1 MSFLDT
7 IQYRRGKSQFKAER
21 IDIYADMA
29 EAIKDGEAIKTLL
42 LNRIERA
49 DKAKHPIAVVYKNW
63 LRGMATGLSLPD
75 VAKPDIPG
83 FDYLV
88 LSSFERAGKIHEGMQ
103 FLSES
108 LENLQEATSAMKSVL
123 VGPGVVFTIAILI
136 ILLFSLY
143 AIPLVADIYPP
154 ERWPMIGKILY
165 TMSSTVKNYGILIG
179 IGLVALVFLI
189 AYSLDRLVGPV
200 RKKLD
205 HSSFPLPVYKIY
217 RQVNG
222 LNVIVA
228 MASQL
233 KVGVSLKESLR
244 VIALDSSPYM
254 KSFLNEIQT
263 RLALKSDDFG
273 AAFDVGLLDEQVLYR
288 LVDFSRRS
296 SFPEAVEKVGLQSFD
311 RVTKAIK
318 KTSATLGLIAT
329 VISGLLIG
337 FIIVAFLFTAQ
348 GIQKDVQQQANP
360 NNFTAQP
367 R

>member
-49 DKAKHPIAVVYKNW
+49 DKAKHPISVVYKNW
-63 LRGMATGLSLPD
+63 LRGMATGASLPD

-123 VGPGVVFTIAILI
+123 VGPGVVFTIATLI

-154 ERWPMIGKILY
+154 ERWPTVGKILY
-165 TMSSTVKNYGILIG
+165 TMSSTVKNYGIFIG
-179 IGLVALVFLI
+179 IGLVAFIFLI
-189 AYSLDRLVGPV
+189 TYSLDRLVGPV

-329 VISGLLIG
+329 VVSGLLIG